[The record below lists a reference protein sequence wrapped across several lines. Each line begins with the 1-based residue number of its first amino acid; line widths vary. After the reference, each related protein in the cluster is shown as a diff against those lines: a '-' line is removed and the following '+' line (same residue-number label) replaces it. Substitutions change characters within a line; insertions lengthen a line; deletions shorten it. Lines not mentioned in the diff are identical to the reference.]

1 MRLAACRI
9 EAEHS
14 TRTMQRM
21 EIADGRT
28 GDGIFTE
35 PNAAPT
41 CTRYRENDL
50 ERSEL
55 ALAGERL
62 KSPRDLLRA
71 RYAPESE
78 RQRKRARR
86 AARPVEPARFAK
98 KRRRTTQR
106 PRSRRAVCRSMTSI
120 AFESR
125 VPATPPRVIDALAS
139 GATGVCTIGQFNMT

>member
-1 MRLAACRI
+1 MRLTACGI
-9 EAEHS
+9 EAERS

-71 RYAPESE
+71 RYRSPNQSGSGNARGEPRGLSNRRGSRKNERERRSE
-78 RQRKRARR
+78 RDHGVPGVAR
-86 AARPVEPARFAK
+86 
-98 KRRRTTQR
+98 
-106 PRSRRAVCRSMTSI
+106 
-120 AFESR
+120 
-125 VPATPPRVIDALAS
+125 
-139 GATGVCTIGQFNMT
+139 